1 MLTVRQETF
10 LLRARLMG
18 AAFLIWLGRQDY
30 EIHRVFRPLGHS
42 QKLRMFKIVPDD
54 FS

>member
-18 AAFLIWLGRQDY
+18 AAFLIWLGRQD
-30 EIHRVFRPLGHS
+30 LN
-42 QKLRMFKIVPDD
+42 LRMPGSKPGALPPGDGPIML
-54 FS
+54 